1 MLNNLKV
8 WLLMGVLSVILV
20 LIGGAVGGKS
30 GALTF
35 FLISLAM
42 NFFSY
47 YYSDRVA
54 IAMTGSKP
62 VSESEAPELY
72 SIVRRLCQ
80 RAGLPVP
87 RLYLCPSPQ
96 PNAFATGRDPSHSA
110 VAVTSGLLKLL
121 GRSEIEGVLAHEI
134 AHIKNRDVLL
144 GTLAATLAGA
154 ITMVAHMIQW
164 GAYFGMGRG
173 EDEEGAG
180 SFIGMLVM
188 AVLAPIAAMII
199 QMAIS
204 RSREYLADETG
215 ARIAGSPSGLAS
227 ALLKLEEASRLIPM
241 QVNPAASHLF
251 IVNPLSGESL
261 MRLFSTHPPI
271 AERVKRLNQMK
282 F

>member
-1 MLNNLKV
+1 MNNLKV
-8 WLLMGVLSVILV
+8 WLLMGALSIILV

-62 VSESEAPELY
+62 ISEGEAPELY

-80 RAGLPVP
+80 RAGVPMP
-87 RLYLCPSPQ
+87 RLYLCPSSQ
-96 PNAFATGRDPSHSA
+96 PNAFATGRNPSHSA

-154 ITMVAHMIQW
+154 ITMVAHLIQW

-173 EDEEGAG
+173 EDDERGG

-271 AERVKRLNQMK
+271 SERVKRLNQLK